1 MSDERRT
8 TSGIE
13 VKPVYGPADARA
25 IRARIG
31 APGAFPFTRGL
42 RADGY
47 RTRPWTI
54 RQYAGYGTPQEA
66 NERFRFLLAQGQP
79 GLSVAFDLPT
89 QMGLDSD
96 DARSLG
102 EVGRVGV
109 AIDSLDD
116 VVALFDGIP
125 LDAVST
131 SMTINAPAPVLVAMY
146 VVAAELQGVPAG
158 SVRGTAQNDVLK
170 EYVARGTYIYPPR
183 PSLRLAA
190 DLVAWCATE
199 APRFNAISL
208 SGYHMREAGS
218 TAVQEM
224 AFALANAIAYVEAVL
239 ARGVAVD
246 DFAPRLSW
254 IFNTHTNFFEEIAK
268 YRALRRMWATLMR
281 DRFGALD
288 ARSLQLRTHTQTGGS
303 TLTLQQPENNIVR
316 AALQALAAV
325 LGGVQSLA
333 LSCYDEAIAIP
344 TEHAQTLA
352 VRTQQILAEEIGV
365 TDTADPLGGSW
376 YVEALTDELEAAAW
390 ELLAEVERIGGA
402 VAAVETGFY
411 QRAIDEE
418 AYRAEM
424 ALESGERVVVGVNR
438 YREGD
443 DPEPASFQVDPELA
457 GGQIA
462 RLEAV
467 RARRDA
473 AAVEAALLAL
483 RDDCARAEVNALPAI
498 VAAVRAHAT
507 LGRDLRRDARAC
519 SASTSLPEPGLT
531 RALRPTPALL
541 DVPDRRLTC
550 SLRPRRRPGR
560 SAPALRA
567 PGPARPRRGGGSPR
581 SGGARAPSRPPRP
594 PPASRRRARP

>member
-1 MSDERRT
+1 VSDQRRT

-13 VKPVYGPADARA
+13 VKPVYGPEDAVDP
-25 IRARIG
+25 ARVG
-31 APGAFPFTRGL
+31 APGGFPFTRGL
-42 RADGY
+42 RPDGY

-54 RQYAGYGTPQEA
+54 RQYAGYGTAQEA
-66 NERFRFLLAQGQP
+66 GERFRFLLAQGQP

-109 AIDSLDD
+109 AIDSIDD
-116 VVALFDGIP
+116 VVTLFAGIP

-146 VVAAELQGVPAG
+146 VVAAELQGVPAA

-183 PSLRLAA
+183 PSVRLAT
-190 DLVAWCATE
+190 DLVAWCAAET
-199 APRFNAISL
+199 PRFNAISL

-224 AFALANAIAYVEAVL
+224 AFALANAIAYVDAVL
-239 ARGVAVD
+239 AHGVPVD
-246 DFAPRLSW
+246 EFAPRLSW

-281 DRFGALD
+281 ERFGALD
-288 ARSLQLRTHTQTGGS
+288 ERSLQLRTHTQTGGS

-344 TEHAQTLA
+344 TERAQTLA

-376 YVEALTDELEAAAW
+376 FVEKLTDDLESAAW

-411 QRAIDEE
+411 QRAIDEG
-418 AYRAEM
+418 AYLAEM
-424 ALESGERVVVGVNR
+424 ALEAGERIVVGVNR
-438 YREGD
+438 YRVGD

-457 GGQIA
+457 SGQIA
-462 RLEAV
+462 RL
-467 RARRDA
+467 
-473 AAVEAALLAL
+473 AALRAYRNAATVEQALRAL
-483 RDDCARAEVNALPAI
+483 RDDCERSDVNALPAI
-498 VAAVRAHAT
+498 VGAVRARAT
-507 LGRDLRRDARAC
+507 LGEICAAMRDVFGEYKPAY
-519 SASTSLPEPGLT
+519 TGL
-531 RALRPTPALL
+531 
-541 DVPDRRLTC
+541 
-550 SLRPRRRPGR
+550 
-560 SAPALRA
+560 
-567 PGPARPRRGGGSPR
+567 
-581 SGGARAPSRPPRP
+581 
-594 PPASRRRARP
+594 

>member
-1 MSDERRT
+1 
-8 TSGIE
+8 
-13 VKPVYGPADARA
+13 
-25 IRARIG
+25 
-31 APGAFPFTRGL
+31 
-42 RADGY
+42 
-47 RTRPWTI
+47 
-54 RQYAGYGTPQEA
+54 
-66 NERFRFLLAQGQP
+66 
-79 GLSVAFDLPT
+79 
-89 QMGLDSD
+89 
-96 DARSLG
+96 
-102 EVGRVGV
+102 
-109 AIDSLDD
+109 
-116 VVALFDGIP
+116 
-125 LDAVST
+125 
-131 SMTINAPAPVLVAMY
+131 
-146 VVAAELQGVPAG
+146 
-158 SVRGTAQNDVLK
+158 
-170 EYVARGTYIYPPR
+170 
-183 PSLRLAA
+183 
-190 DLVAWCATE
+190 
-199 APRFNAISL
+199 
-208 SGYHMREAGS
+208 MREAGS

-268 YRALRRMWATLMR
+268 FRALRRMWATLMR

-288 ARSLQLRTHTQTGGS
+288 ERSLQLRTHTQTGGS

-376 YVEALTDELEAAAW
+376 YVEALTGELEAAAW

-418 AYRAEM
+418 AYRAEL

-438 YREGD
+438 YREGE

-457 GGQIA
+457 SGQIA
-462 RLEAV
+462 RVEAV

-473 AAVEAALLAL
+473 VAAEAALLAL
-483 RDDCARAEVNALPAI
+483 RDDCSRAEVNALPAI

-507 LGRDLRRDARAC
+507 LGEICGAMRERLRRIQAGLSPATYRGQQRAGQVPRRVAR
-519 SASTSLPEPGLT
+519 
-531 RALRPTPALL
+531 
-541 DVPDRRLTC
+541 
-550 SLRPRRRPGR
+550 SLRVCT
-560 SAPALRA
+560 
-567 PGPARPRRGGGSPR
+567 
-581 SGGARAPSRPPRP
+581 
-594 PPASRRRARP
+594 